1 VTEGAGGGVDVGGEW
16 GGAVVV
22 RQLTRGEEESGDR
35 KEREG
40 HWNRVWGGLEWGYLG
55 GVG

>member
-1 VTEGAGGGVDVGGEW
+1 MTEGAGGGVDVGGEW

-40 HWNRVWGGLEWGYLG
+40 HWNRVWGG
-55 GVG
+55 